1 MNKWNTKTIVL
12 MGLLAA
18 INIVLARFLSFQ
30 PVEQV
35 RLSLDKL
42 PIIFTAV
49 LFGPIEAALVGLV
62 ADIVGCTL
70 FSSASWYAPMA
81 LTPVIIGIWSGLFQK
96 KLREKKVWLIFLI
109 VFSGNIL
116 GQMLYNT
123 YWISKLFGNPFWALF
138 PVKVLQ
144 YTVMSAAEASVLYLL
159 LRSGAEKIAD

>member
-35 RLSLDKL
+35 RISLDKL
-42 PIIFTAV
+42 PIILTAI
-49 LFGPIEAALVGLV
+49 LFGPLEAAMVGLV
-62 ADIVGCTL
+62 ADFLGCTL
-70 FSSASWYAPMA
+70 FSLISWYAPMA
-81 LTPVIIGIWSGLFQK
+81 LTPVIIGLWSGVFRK
-96 KLREKKVWLIFLI
+96 KLLEKKVWKIFLI
-109 VFSGNIL
+109 IFTGNIL

-123 YWISKLFGNPFWALF
+123 YWLSILYGNPFWALF

-144 YTVMSAAEASVLYLL
+144 YTVISVVETSVLYWLL
-159 LRSGAEKIAD
+159 KRGVEKIAD